1 MAAKKKIIDDKPERS
16 IDDDDITSTLVKEIN
31 KEFDTRVAYNLAEAS
46 APTIVK
52 RWISTGSTLLDYAIA
67 NKPGGGVP
75 EGRIIELAGLPSTG
89 KSHIAYETAK
99 VVQRMGG
106 IVVYVDTECAT
117 SVDKLHQMGLDVRK
131 RFIYVDTHCTEEV
144 FSVIESTITKAKT
157 VLAKD
162 LPILVVWDSIAATS
176 PKAELEGDY
185 EDNTMGLQARVLSKG
200 FRKLTG
206 VIGKNNIT
214 LLCLNQLREKL
225 GGYGGDPYVSPGGK
239 ALPFHASVRIRLT
252 GEGSQ
257 LKDKNGNV
265 IGIRVPLNIIKN
277 KVAPPFRKV
286 SLEIRFGKGVF
297 EDESLLDELIEWCV
311 INKGVTAGDKVISI
325 IGKGA
330 AWKKL
335 LVTSTDG
342 EVLIEKAFT
351 KNNFGELRADPAY
364 NELLEVLVREA
375 LVTVYGDVP
384 IDGGVS
390 PKTDGDEEGDDT

>member
-1 MAAKKKIIDDKPERS
+1 
-16 IDDDDITSTLVKEIN
+16 
-31 KEFDTRVAYNLAEAS
+31 
-46 APTIVK
+46 
-52 RWISTGSTLLDYAIA
+52 
-67 NKPGGGVP
+67 
-75 EGRIIELAGLPSTG
+75 
-89 KSHIAYETAK
+89 
-99 VVQRMGG
+99 
-106 IVVYVDTECAT
+106 
-117 SVDKLHQMGLDVRK
+117 VRK

-176 PKAELEGDY
+176 PKAELEGEY

-206 VIGKNNIT
+206 VIGKNNVT
-214 LLCLNQLREKL
+214 LLCINQLREKL

-257 LKDKNGNV
+257 LKDKNGNI

-277 KVAPPFRKV
+277 KVAAPFRKV

-342 EVLIEKAFT
+342 EVLIEKSFT

-390 PKTDGDEEGDDT
+390 PKTDDEEGDDT